1 MPRGKTELFPTC
13 NIFGEVVEVKGF
25 ARNEIV
31 TVDGRLIELG
41 ERFDSSDF
49 LRKVVVIE
57 EIEVLIGFEK

>member
-1 MPRGKTELFPTC
+1 LPRGKTELFPAC
-13 NIFGEVVEVKGF
+13 NILGEVVEVEGF
-25 ARNEIV
+25 AWNEIV

-57 EIEVLIGFEK
+57 EIKILIGF